1 MADSPHSEAV
11 ARDGF
16 MIAEMPDWE
25 RPRERLEHHGAEAL
39 ADVELLAIL
48 LRSGLRGHSVL
59 ELSREVLQAYDGD
72 LDRLS
77 RASVSELRAIRGI
90 GTAKAVEI
98 RAAFALAQRLC
109 QVTALQKPVL
119 DSPQA
124 IARMFRE
131 PFRALAQEELHAL
144 LLDTRNRL
152 LRDETITKGLVD
164 RSQVHPREVFRRAI
178 RESCSRIA
186 IVHNHPSG
194 DPTPSAAD
202 IACTK
207 QLVAAGKVVGIEVI
221 DHVVIG
227 GGGGL
232 SGREYVSLR
241 AEGLMAEE

>member
-1 MADSPHSEAV
+1 MLTAPDH
-11 ARDGF
+11 DGF
-16 MIAEMPDWE
+16 MIAEMPDRE
-25 RPRERLEHHGAEAL
+25 RPRERLMHQGAEAL
-39 ADVELLAIL
+39 TDVELLAIL
-48 LRSGLRGHSVL
+48 LRSGLRGRSVL
-59 ELSREVLQAYDGD
+59 DLSRQVLQAYDGD
-72 LDRLS
+72 LNRLS
-77 RASVSELRAIRGI
+77 RATVDELRGIRGI
-90 GTAKAVEI
+90 GAAKAVEI
-98 RAAFALAQRLC
+98 HAAFALAQRLR
-109 QVTALQKPVL
+109 QVTALQRPVL

-131 PFRALAQEELHAL
+131 RFRSLHQEELHAL

-152 LRDETITKGLVD
+152 LRDETITVGLVD

-178 RESCSRIA
+178 RESCSRLA

-207 QLVAAGKVVGIEVI
+207 QLMAAGKVVGIELV

-232 SGREYVSLR
+232 ADREYVSLR
-241 AEGLMAEE
+241 AEGLMAED

>member
-1 MADSPHSEAV
+1 MADTNSPESP
-11 ARDGF
+11 ARYGF

-39 ADVELLAIL
+39 TDVELLAIL
-48 LRSGLRGHSVL
+48 LRSGLRGQSVL
-59 ELSREVLQAYDGD
+59 DLAREVLQAYDGD

-77 RASVSELRAIRGI
+77 RASVSELCAIRGI
-90 GTAKAVEI
+90 GPAKAVEI
-98 RAAFALAQRLC
+98 RAAFTLAQRLR
-109 QVTALQKPVL
+109 QMTALQKPVL

-131 PFRALAQEELHAL
+131 PFRSLHQEELHAL

-152 LRDETITKGLVD
+152 LRDEIITKGLVD

-178 RESCSRIA
+178 RESCSRVA

-207 QLVAAGKVVGIEVI
+207 QLVAAGKVVGIELV

-232 SGREYVSLR
+232 AGREYVSLR
-241 AEGLMAEE
+241 AAGLMAEE

>member
-1 MADSPHSEAV
+1 MVEESAN
-11 ARDGF
+11 RF
-16 MIAEMPDWE
+16 MIAEMPDRE
-25 RPRERLEHHGAEAL
+25 RPRERLQHHGAEAL
-39 ADVELLAIL
+39 TDVELLAIL
-48 LRSGLRGHSVL
+48 LRSGLRGRSVL
-59 ELSREVLQAYDGD
+59 DLSRQVLQAYDDD

-77 RASVSELRAIRGI
+77 RATVDELRTIRGI
-90 GTAKAVEI
+90 GLAKAVEI
-98 RAAFALAQRLC
+98 HAAFALAQRLR

-131 PFRALAQEELHAL
+131 RFRTLQQEELHAL

-152 LRDETITKGLVD
+152 LRDETITVGLVD

-178 RESCSRIA
+178 RESCSRLA

-194 DPTPSAAD
+194 DPTPSVAD

-207 QLVAAGKVVGIEVI
+207 QLMAAGKVVGIEVI
-221 DHVVIG
+221 DHVVVG
-227 GGGGL
+227 GAGGL
-232 SGREYVSLR
+232 PGREYVSLR